1 MRIDVL
7 KTFAERSLS
16 SKKLMEYPQVQS
28 LYLSVSVAIALFEPI
43 RQLKI
48 QSHIIDLRSLRVE
61 VQVHRIILELN

>member
-1 MRIDVL
+1 
-7 KTFAERSLS
+7 
-16 SKKLMEYPQVQS
+16 MEYPQVRS